1 MKVEVWLP
9 TVLRSHV
16 AGKSRIAAQG
26 SNVGQVLNSL
36 VDLHPALRP
45 YLFDDRGKLHAYIN
59 VFLNDSNIRS
69 SQGLDTKVVEIDELR
84 ILPAV
89 AGG

>member
-1 MKVEVWLP
+1 VKVEVWVP

-16 AGKSRIAAQG
+16 AGKSRIAARG

-36 VDLHPALRP
+36 TDLHPALRP
-45 YLFDDRGKLHAYIN
+45 YLFDDRGNLHRYVN
-59 VFLNDSNIRS
+59 VFRNDSNICECE
-69 SQGLDTKVVEIDELR
+69 GLDTEVEEGDELR